1 MTRSFCNGGL
11 PGALSENP
19 LFTEVTN
26 PVAFAAKIS
35 GLYEVLGTISPE
47 GTGWTAIQLET
58 LLSGGISGGPALDS
72 LGNMVGIATFGIVDP
87 ESGGTIPGL
96 HFWHPQT

>member
-1 MTRSFCNGGL
+1 MQWRLARSPIRKPTVHRSYKSRSIRGKIGGL
-11 PGALSENP
+11 
-19 LFTEVTN
+19 
-26 PVAFAAKIS
+26 
-35 GLYEVLGTISPE
+35 YQVLGTISPE

-58 LLSGGISGGPALDS
+58 LLSGGISGGPTLDS

-87 ESGGTIPGL
+87 EFGGTIPGL